1 MGEHFESAL
10 QNYENMRDEFA
21 LQDEAA
27 EDYID
32 ELMVELKPLV
42 DDFRLQYLLSKNNI
56 HSCANALTN
65 DGKAHVLE
73 MLLTNYVSYLS
84 DDIHCIISDDIADKI
99 KLLRDDEQYGT
110 DAMELLETRLQTELM
125 KWE

>member
-10 QNYENMRDEFA
+10 RAHEDMEAGFA
-21 LQDEAA
+21 LQAEAA
-27 EDYID
+27 EEYID

-42 DDFRLQYLLSKNNI
+42 DDFRLQYQFSKLNI
-56 HSCANALTN
+56 HFCTRALTD

-73 MLLTNYVSYLS
+73 MLLTTYVGYLS
-84 DDIHCIISDDIADKI
+84 DDIHCIISDDMADKI

-110 DAMELLETRLQTELM
+110 DAMDLLETRLQNELM
-125 KWE
+125 KWD